1 MMRQQL
7 LGRSPMVHFET
18 FARLHQATQMD
29 VAALRALSMI
39 LPAAADGERPVWPLL
54 VDARG
59 AHVLVATEC
68 QLPVGAIAVWHHKDT
83 AEARLSWLGVAP
95 AVSRRGIGSL
105 LLEAAIA
112 TVAAHR
118 AKVLTVRLSGDAAQL
133 ARFLHDAGF
142 VREKGGTLRR
152 ALT

>member
-1 MMRQQL
+1 MRQQML
-7 LGRSPMVHFET
+7 ARSPMIHFET
-18 FARLHQATQMD
+18 FARLHEASQAD
-29 VAALRALSMI
+29 VDALCAMSAA

-68 QLPVGAIAVWHHKDT
+68 QLPVGAVVVWHHKDT
-83 AEARLSWLGVAP
+83 AEARLSWLGIAP
-95 AVSRRGIGSL
+95 SVRRRGVGSL

-118 AKVLTVRLSGDAAQL
+118 ARTLSVRVPNDAADL
-133 ARFLHDAGF
+133 AQFLHQAGF
-142 VREKGGTLRR
+142 VREKGGTMRHVLG
-152 ALT
+152 

>member
-1 MMRQQL
+1 MRQHIL
-7 LGRSPMVHFET
+7 AHPPMAHFET
-18 FARLHQATQMD
+18 FARLHEATQAD
-29 VAALRALSMI
+29 VEALRALSAA

-68 QLPVGAIAVWHHKDT
+68 QLPVGAVVVWHHKDT

-95 AVSRRGIGSL
+95 AVRRRGVGSL

-118 AKVLTVRLSGDAAQL
+118 AKALTVRLPSDAADL
-133 ARFLHDAGF
+133 AQFLSEAGF
-142 VREKGGTLRR
+142 MREKGGTLRHV
-152 ALT
+152 LT